1 MADFSIASQV
11 RPVQLP
17 DQLQQFGQF
26 NQIALQQAQMAKAQS
41 DAEAQNRLRSL
52 DRNSPEFL
60 NQLYAIDPAKGMAFE
75 KGVADLAEAK
85 RKRGEA
91 AYDRGVAA
99 KKEAELARIFGG
111 VNNLMPAAP
120 AAPAAPTNNL
130 VAPAAPQMSFGA
142 GVGEYT
148 PAAAP
153 AAPAAAA
160 PAAAPSPSSPDYA
173 SIINNLVRGGH
184 LEEAKKIADLAKTSA
199 EGAGK
204 AVETSVARMKAAY
217 DPIQTLIQH
226 VATPADVEAYTRRIY
241 SDPILGPEASRL
253 KSVDQA
259 VQDNLDLVSK
269 VGLDQWK
276 ARNSNMDAKQLH
288 DLVTTATAPKI
299 EKVDRG
305 GSIVFMDMN
314 PKSPTYRQTLDEIQ
328 KTLTPEQTAKRAAE
342 EDPIKIQETFDKT
355 LDNLVDQYR
364 KLGEKGMLIK
374 PGETSMGNRA
384 AAVASVAAP
393 ELTTIFSPDR
403 ASGVAAIANMR
414 QTALTALMG
423 ATGMSAKQI
432 DSNAEMKAYLNS
444 LSNPSQPVEAIVD
457 TLNNLSQ
464 RFGRGKK
471 LTVDDITGGITQN
484 PSADSGVP
492 TGPRARRGTLT
503 PPPAA
508 AAPTA
513 VNAPA
518 AAAPNQP
525 AKPTLDQFLARVKPL
540 NPNASTEDLTA
551 YYNRTYGGR

>member
-111 VNNLMPAAP
+111 SVNNLMPAAP
-120 AAPAAPTNNL
+120 AASANSL
-130 VAPAAPQMSFGA
+130 VAPAVPQMSFGA

-153 AAPAAAA
+153 AAPAAPAA
-160 PAAAPSPSSPDYA
+160 AAAPSPSSPDYA

-184 LEEAKKIADLAKTSA
+184 IEEAKKIADLAKTSA

-204 AVETSVARMKAAY
+204 AAETSVARMKAAY

-259 VQDNLDLVSK
+259 VQDNLDLVNK

-328 KTLTPEQTAKRAAE
+328 KTPVPKAPGEMETPEAKLAFE
-342 EDPIKIQETFDKT
+342 
-355 LDNLVDQYR
+355 
-364 KLGEKGMLIK
+364 
-374 PGETSMGNRA
+374 
-384 AAVASVAAP
+384 
-393 ELTTIFSPDR
+393 
-403 ASGVAAIANMR
+403 
-414 QTALTALMG
+414 
-423 ATGMSAKQI
+423 
-432 DSNAEMKAYLNS
+432 
-444 LSNPSQPVEAIVD
+444 
-457 TLNNLSQ
+457 
-464 RFGRGKK
+464 GKK
-471 LTVDDITGGITQN
+471 LEQKSQFELEKAYPVKKASVEATTGDIDAQIARAKALREHAGLGGITGGVFGRVGSV
-484 PSADSGVP
+484 SAASTSAQADLNQLKAKAGFEALQSMRDRSP
-492 TGPRARRGTLT
+492 TGGALGNVSDTEGRRLEAS
-503 PPPAA
+503 AA
-508 AAPTA
+508 ALEQAQGTEDFQTKLDRYIEDLERSKKSLK
-513 VNAPA
+513 NAFDS
-518 AAAPNQP
+518 QYGS
-525 AKPTLDQFLARVKPL
+525 VKPKA
-540 NPNASTEDLTA
+540 NTTSSDGWTIKEN
-551 YYNRTYGGR
+551 